1 MTYLHLAFKNAN
13 FVYKDEK
20 GSVGKEESIK
30 FSSENGPIKIH
41 NIENVLRVLCGLR
54 PKKFNKESLYNNDN
68 EFEDLIHECA
78 TNSYIS
84 YENVFDFYNAE
95 KTINVKDES
104 GKKIEK
110 LALLPHYREFIHGGV
125 YRYNANTKLTSKLFN
140 IAVNGFYSWKRI
152 EMVFE
157 KEKEL
162 YNELI
167 NFFNKTLGVD
177 VLKEYCNDF
186 NAFSVELREHWDNK
200 EYKEFVSEK
209 FPVYVEK
216 RLAFSAGLKAILGLN
231 EKLNED
237 LEKLKDETDS
247 KKLKSSHG
255 DGNLSGTSKIPVMLR
270 QYADSRKLSFDG
282 EIIIKIKD
290 DYILERMSNFGVNPT
305 ILDGGLVEVVG
316 KYDMI
321 DEVLLSEQYKK
332 INE

>member
-1 MTYLHLAFKNAN
+1 MTYLHLAFKNAS
-13 FVYKDEK
+13 FVYEK

-54 PKKFNKESLYNNDN
+54 PKKINKESLYNNDN
-68 EFEDLIHECA
+68 ELEDFIHECA

-95 KTINVKDES
+95 KTIKVKDES

-110 LALLPHYREFIHGGV
+110 LVLLSNYREFIQGGV
-125 YRYNANTKLTSKLFN
+125 YKFNANLPIHSKIFN
-140 IAVNGFYSWKRI
+140 LIVNGLYSWKRI

-157 KEKEL
+157 QEKEL

-177 VLKEYCNDF
+177 VLKTYCDDF
-186 NAFSVELREHWDNK
+186 NAFSVELRKYWDNK

-209 FPVYVEK
+209 FPIYVKKE
-216 RLAFSAGLKAILGLN
+216 LAYSAGLKTILGLN
-231 EKLNED
+231 EKLNKD
-237 LEKLKDETDS
+237 LEKLRNETDP
-247 KKLKSSHG
+247 KNLKSGNG
-255 DGNLSGTSKIPVMLR
+255 DSNSNNSSKIPLMIR
-270 QYADSRKLSFDG
+270 QYANSKKLSFDG

-290 DYILERMSNFGVNPT
+290 GYILERMSNFGVNPT